1 MALTFNENCFQ
12 TKLSQYI
19 VCIYMKLQSLFS
31 GKKKIYIKMSSVEI
45 VELSTYRT
53 TGKYPF
59 SKHKPKLNTA
69 EETVVIKIIDY
80 NAKNFNIHKN
90 YVALKM

>member
-1 MALTFNENCFQ
+1 M
-12 TKLSQYI
+12 Y
-19 VCIYMKLQSLFS
+19 
-31 GKKKIYIKMSSVEI
+31 SVEI

-80 NAKNFNIHKN
+80 NTKLQYSQKLCCPENVIF
-90 YVALKM
+90 L